1 MKFTLKVLNFSRT
14 GMERYELK
22 VEHIGLR
29 WGERLAGATTQAM
42 ETRRPY
48 VQQVTRSDSSMK
60 STFQS
65 LRRTT
70 Q

>member
-1 MKFTLKVLNFSRT
+1 MLFISFIIILNKLFFRS

-48 VQQVTRSDSSMK
+48 VQQVTNK
-60 STFQS
+60 
-65 LRRTT
+65 
-70 Q
+70 

>member
-1 MKFTLKVLNFSRT
+1 
-14 GMERYELK
+14 MERYELK

-29 WGERLAGATTQAM
+29 WGKRLAGATTQAM

-60 STFQS
+60 STLQS
-65 LRRTT
+65 LRRTAK
-70 Q
+70 